1 MTQAAF
7 LLLALGAVLFYAN
20 IPFSTLHRSSSLY
33 LSFSSQC
40 QGCRQRHR
48 LSRPTPL
55 DLVRCPRLNDHFN
68 HFNHYNHYNYYSSSN
83 ANNRTRRRHTQGEQ
97 DNCAGGTQQCQV
109 NGSPAAAIRGL
120 ASTTVHV
127 SRVIRGVGWQGG
139 KAQSLHFNTD

>member
-20 IPFSTLHRSSSLY
+20 IPFSTLEKVLIS

-68 HFNHYNHYNYYSSSN
+68 HYNHYNHYNYYSSSN
-83 ANNRTRRRHTQGEQ
+83 ANNRPRRRHTQGEQ

-127 SRVIRGVGWQGG
+127 SRVIRVGG
-139 KAQSLHFNTD
+139 KSSHFNTD